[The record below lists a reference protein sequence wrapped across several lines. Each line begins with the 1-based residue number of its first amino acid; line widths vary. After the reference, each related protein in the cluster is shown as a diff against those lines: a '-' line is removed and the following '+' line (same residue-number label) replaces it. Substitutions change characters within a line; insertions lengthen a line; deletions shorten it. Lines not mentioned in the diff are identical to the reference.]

1 MSSVDPLSVFPKP
14 ILTPILNDGNL
25 PNYTNLTL
33 LQQELNSNAISVPTP
48 ICQLGHLVLT
58 VSPGEY
64 LTHTLIPFNEPLHT
78 GLNPT
83 VPRVVTDA

>member
-25 PNYTNLTL
+25 PNYSNLTL
-33 LQQELNSNAISVPTP
+33 LQQELNSNAISVTSP

-58 VSPGEY
+58 VSPAEY
-64 LTHTLIPFNEPLHT
+64 ATRTLIPLDGAGGIFSRRDSE
-78 GLNPT
+78 
-83 VPRVVTDA
+83 DEMS